1 MILIPPQRPLEMPIL
16 LVPSHYSD
24 KTITVSLK
32 DMDNVK
38 TDDKIVETTMGEVRS
53 RIQLV

>member
-1 MILIPPQRPLEMPIL
+1 MPIL